1 MNSLLNINKGI
12 DKIVDKLDIDAPL
25 RTNQIIDPKD
35 QLIDLENYAIIYKLL
50 LGGKIQEAI
59 DYANNT
65 EFALALILVGGA
77 QDYID
82 PVLDGIK
89 DANILVASG
98 LNINYYGKKP
108 FINYHNKKG

>member
-50 LGGKIQEAI
+50 LGGKIQKQLIMPTIRGILPCI
-59 DYANNT
+59 DISWWGSRLYRPR
-65 EFALALILVGGA
+65 IGW
-77 QDYID
+77 D
-82 PVLDGIK
+82 
-89 DANILVASG
+89 
-98 LNINYYGKKP
+98 
-108 FINYHNKKG
+108 